1 MPPSFSRT
9 TFVDEWLSVVMTA
22 VATTLWRRVA
32 FELQSG
38 LAAEHSHEKDGPPL
52 DGLNRRSGPHYQDA

>member
-9 TFVDEWLSVVMTA
+9 TFVGEWLSVVMTA
-22 VATTLWRRVA
+22 VAATLWRGHA

-38 LAAEHSHEKDGPPL
+38 LAAELSHKKG
-52 DGLNRRSGPHYQDA
+52 GLRWIV